1 MGQEIL
7 PNSFSAAEVGNS
19 ILAEIRVIMSLM
31 TGIRTKTLLC
41 FESSDSYSKQLIF
54 LFNDVSSE
62 IASFQESAI
71 PKRIIENTT

>member
-1 MGQEIL
+1 
-7 PNSFSAAEVGNS
+7 
-19 ILAEIRVIMSLM
+19 MSLM
-31 TGIRTKTLLC
+31 TGIRTKTFLR
-41 FESSDSYSKQLIF
+41 FENSDSYSKQLIF